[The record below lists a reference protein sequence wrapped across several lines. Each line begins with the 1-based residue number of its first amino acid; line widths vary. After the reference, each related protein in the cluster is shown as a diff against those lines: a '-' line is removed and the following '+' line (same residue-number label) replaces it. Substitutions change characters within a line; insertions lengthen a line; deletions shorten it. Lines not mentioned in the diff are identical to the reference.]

1 LKARTQMIVK
11 AGDVESG
18 TSFVEAEHEDW
29 SKFED
34 TALREFQAR
43 LQDDDLSQDQIDAV
57 ELFCDLVR
65 ERRTRFAAHIT
76 ARKAKAAGLVRK

>member
-1 LKARTQMIVK
+1 MKARTQMIVK

-34 TALREFQAR
+34 TALREF
-43 LQDDDLSQDQIDAV
+43 
-57 ELFCDLVR
+57 
-65 ERRTRFAAHIT
+65 
-76 ARKAKAAGLVRK
+76 